1 MKLEHIV
8 VYKIAQTSSTLALSH
23 QGQGHSYFDIVF
35 HLAQY

>member
-8 VYKIAQTSSTLALSH
+8 VYKIAQTSLTFALSD
-23 QGQGHSYFDIVF
+23 QGQGHSDFDIVF